1 LLIRLDDRLLLAVG
15 LVFVAGHNALDGVHV
30 VGNTASTFLWA
41 LLHERSVFT
50 FGAFT
55 VRVSYPLLPWIG
67 TLALGYCCGGLYGPG
82 WTAPERRRWLLGLG
96 GAALAFF
103 VAVRAAHGYGDP
115 ADWSARGSALFTLLS
130 FLNVTKY
137 PPSLLYLAMT
147 LGPALLF
154 LSAGE

>member
-1 LLIRLDDRLLLAVG
+1 THYCAPVFVFLAGVSARLQRGSKSRQQLSRFLLTRGAWLVFVELFVVSLFRTFNPAYPFWNLQVIWAIGVSMLALALLIRLDDRLLLAVG

-67 TLALGYCCGGLYGPG
+67 TLALGYCCGGL
-82 WTAPERRRWLLGLG
+82 
-96 GAALAFF
+96 
-103 VAVRAAHGYGDP
+103 
-115 ADWSARGSALFTLLS
+115 
-130 FLNVTKY
+130 
-137 PPSLLYLAMT
+137 
-147 LGPALLF
+147 
-154 LSAGE
+154 